1 MKIAFNPS
9 NSSKNI
15 LDLIKNNKD
24 ITFDLKGHNIFARGV
39 EFKGTDTN
47 TWRDIKINNVS
58 IGSNIL
64 DLRDGTN
71 TTLTNINGVVTVN
84 STWRPVVDN
93 LTSDSITSSLSA
105 NQGRVLAGLINSK
118 SDSGHNHDDRYL
130 KLTGGTMS
138 GTIYRK
144 SGGSTIDGRNN
155 AIIRQTHAPG
165 GSSWNPIACV
175 DTETGTW
182 TLGHL
187 SSGSSNTDFSFC
199 FSTNADYNA
208 GNNKGNY
215 VTLRNRVGTI
225 ALTSEIPNKSS
236 WNYDDRYYTKTESDT
251 KYITDITTSVN
262 KLTFTRNKSNIDKA
276 ITVNNVQSLGR
287 RSPLTERNAISGI
300 YTYGTYSDT
309 DNLAPSSYFE
319 TLGFGEGT
327 LGTIEIG
334 GSWISGG
341 QLYWRALRDTS
352 DNWFSWKAILDS
364 SNYYSILDTRYYT
377 ETEVDSLL
385 SKKLD
390 RVNLTTGSWNPRN
403 YHLAADY
410 AYNGGDLSISE
421 NGGKMYVSIDGQFYQ
436 NEGQYRVLDTS
447 DVAGLKNDLTIHQF
461 LSNTDV
467 SWYPLIWGGSS
478 HANTSDSTGAV
489 YKSHDKLSW
498 QTSSQTLYATHL
510 RTTYIDLE
518 NSRGIVRVASGG
530 TSPYKGIK
538 LPTLGA
544 DGIGMFSRFSNASD
558 EGGIII
564 SEDTSVI
571 YNSFDTGW
579 GLSVRDKDRGQTDI
593 SGDGTIAFGI
603 RQDYRAYSL
612 GGFEKSGSNNSYV
625 LLGGGDHKLE
635 SALNVAHANT
645 SGQSWDVP
653 IQGQHWS
660 RLFAGISSVLHHSS
674 IFSIRGSIGCVV
686 FCQTFLVESNHPGNA
701 TIICLFSGSYT
712 QPKMRALTD
721 SNGNVLVDLYWD
733 GSYCGQSSS
742 TQQMSIS
749 VVANVL
755 QGSISPITSLTND
768 DTIPSGYS
776 NTCEVQC
783 ASRTSNFYDV
793 TLNTL
798 QANSIKN
805 LAIGGGIYWNPSVE
819 SATDGSD
826 AASITLVRAG
836 VAGGTT
842 LVLSQMNDAND
853 TIQFK
858 TNTAARLYHNSYP
871 ILTTQNTYVNN
882 HKGYINGTEITQ
894 VNNADTVDGWH
905 KDNIQWTGY
914 ITSSDT
920 LASYWFKMYDITV
933 TRYPYN
939 DITITFLVSEGYSS
953 HFSIFYLRIR
963 QNGAIDSG
971 NYGLSISLYELV
983 GNLRDK
989 VVAYYNNSTGN
1000 VQLWGNTGSRWGTMN
1015 YTILKKT
1022 TRTDTDSSSL
1032 GTLTAQSFS
1041 SVQTLPST
1049 GYSKVTM
1056 SRVGSVSYSD
1066 STGSVHWNNITNKP
1080 STFNPAAHTHTV
1092 FKNNLMI
1099 KGTNG
1104 VSDSASIH
1112 LGIGDSDTGF
1122 KWISDGVCQI
1132 YANNVAIGQ
1141 WTSGGMNWFK
1151 NPTVNGNKVWNA
1163 GNDGSG
1169 SGLDADT
1176 VDGEHAS
1183 NFSYTHQSS
1192 FNFNTIKNGRIVTFD
1207 QSNTDYGWINGFAST
1222 HNNYLTSVIFNSHRT
1237 SYWYVGYMEGN
1248 YSTGKTNGLQEVHR
1262 LAFVDQI
1269 PTKLSQLTNDSGFIT
1284 SSASISGNAG
1294 SATKLQTARRIWG
1307 QSFNGTADVNGTI
1320 YINNGNSEN
1329 GAIILNNNVNTHARI
1344 SAIGDQVVFNT
1355 GSALRFGGTEW
1366 EYSDWAGIKYDTVAN
1381 AIYLGIADGT
1391 VFNYYTNKRSNGTL
1405 KFPGISNINLD
1416 DNAQIR
1422 REGSS
1427 QSWVNGRNGA
1437 LLRETSVAGY
1447 HALWSLKTTNGSWDF
1462 GEYNAGSDWNNIPV
1476 LSYITDSNY
1485 NSGNN
1490 APTYQIKFPLAS
1502 GTVALTSNILNP
1514 TNYYWAN
1521 VKISTSSS
1529 TTTSPTVH
1537 TLTATRICAGH
1548 DPGIDNSI
1556 SCSNWFR
1563 SSGNTGWY
1571 NTTYKGGWYM
1581 SDTSWIRT
1589 HNSVGIYTGGQI
1601 YSGSSIRMGNI
1612 LLEHTNEINNITNG
1626 GINLNYR
1633 NSGNISLCQGGGNVG
1648 IGTMSPTY
1656 KLDVNGQ
1663 MRTSGF
1669 HHSSVNSDNYM
1680 LLAGGGYK
1688 SFGGDNSNPIFLG
1701 YLNLYHG
1708 NDGTISSSF
1717 LCLGYS
1723 VPFTYTRGGNY
1734 CRIYIPDT
1742 THQVFYIG
1750 AATASVHYSGGGMD
1764 TWTGVHRG
1772 SGAWWLHCY
1781 AEGTNEV
1788 RVKGFCQNNSNNDSW
1803 WGGNPLWSG
1812 NDGVNRIT
1820 VCIFGYV
1827 KFR

>member
-1 MKIAFNPS
+1 MRIAFNPS
-9 NSSKNI
+9 TVAALTSPP
-15 LDLIKNNKD
+15 NNKD
-24 ITFDLKGHNIFARGV
+24 ITFDLRGQNIFARGV
-39 EFKGTDTN
+39 KFYGTD
-47 TWRDIKINNVS
+47 
-58 IGSNIL
+58 
-64 DLRDGTN
+64 
-71 TTLTNINGVVTVN
+71 
-84 STWRPVVDN
+84 TWRPVVDN
-93 LTSDSITSSLSA
+93 LTSNSATSSLSA
-105 NQGRVLAGLINSK
+105 NQGRVLAGLINGK
-118 SDSGHNHDDRYL
+118 SDSDHNHDGRYL
-130 KLTGGTMS
+130 KLTGGTLTGNLIGTSAMFS
-138 GTIYRK
+138 GRFY
-144 SGGSTIDGRNN
+144 GNGDDEG
-155 AIIRQTHAPG
+155 IIIKP
-165 GSSWNPIACV
+165 
-175 DTETGTW
+175 
-182 TLGHL
+182 
-187 SSGSSNTDFSFC
+187 SSNG
-199 FSTNADYNA
+199 YA
-208 GNNKGNY
+208 GLILGTHDGERSIFYFVKNKPFWRYSHGSDN
-215 VTLRNRVGTI
+215 LDIIHPKKSGTI
-225 ALTSEIPNKSS
+225 ALTS
-236 WNYDDRYYTKTESDT
+236 
-251 KYITDITTSVN
+251 DI
-262 KLTFTRNKSNIDKA
+262 
-276 ITVNNVQSLGR
+276 
-287 RSPLTERNAISGI
+287 
-300 YTYGTYSDT
+300 
-309 DNLAPSSYFE
+309 PSSVKNPHAL
-319 TLGFGEGT
+319 TISLNGT
-327 LGTIEIG
+327 SQGPYDGSAAKNINITPGSIGAAVSNHSHDYLVVNAADDKSFNSAYHNFQVLYAG
-334 GSWISGG
+334 GSNGITGKPANVDAFGLFRFRAASGWSG
-341 QLYWRALRDTS
+341 QMLLANGGSLYIRSSEDAKMTNTLA
-352 DNWFSWKAILDS
+352 WKTILDS
-364 SNYYSILDTRYYT
+364 SNYSGILDSRYYT
-377 ETEVDSLL
+377 ESEVNSLL
-385 SKKLD
+385 SKKLN
-390 RVNLTTGSWNPRN
+390 RVNLSVGSWNPRGYN
-403 YHLAADY
+403 LAADY
-410 AYNGGDLSISE
+410 FYNGGDLSISE
-421 NGGKMYVSIDGQFYQ
+421 SKGQIHVSIDGYFWQ
-436 NEGQYRVLDTS
+436 NEGRYRVLDTS
-447 DVAGLKNDLTIHQF
+447 DVAGLKGNLTVHQY
-461 LSNTDV
+461 LSATDTA
-467 SWYPLIWGGSS
+467 WWPLIWGGSS

-498 QTSSQTLYATHL
+498 QTSSQTLYATRL
-510 RTTYIDLE
+510 ATTSIDLQ
-518 NSRGIVRVASGG
+518 NNRGISQVTSGG
-530 TSPYKGIK
+530 TSPFKGIK
-538 LPTLGA
+538 LPDLQSN
-544 DGIGMFSRFSNASD
+544 GIGMFSKIGSGDGAD

-564 SEDTSVI
+564 SADTSVI

-579 GLSVRDKDRGQTDI
+579 GLTIRDKDRGQMDI
-593 SGDGTIAFGI
+593 SGDGTITFGV

-612 GGFEKSGSNNSYV
+612 GGFEKSGSDNTYV
-625 LLGGGDHKLE
+625 LLGGGGHKLE
-635 SALNVAHANT
+635 SSLNVANADKLDSYHYNSFAPFNGVKFAHIPGDT
-645 SGQSWDVP
+645 TWHRILQFTTAWIGSITFMYSPEECQRSYWGIFNINIRSKDIWFKGFSFADVP
-653 IQGQHWS
+653 QIKCIGDDNNNWSVWVKGNTNNYDPYGVIQ
-660 RLFAGISSVLHHSS
+660 VLNYSNAS
-674 IFSIRGSIGCVV
+674 IVNVGLDKS
-686 FCQTFLVESNHPGNA
+686 QTTE
-701 TIICLFSGSYT
+701 
-712 QPKMRALTD
+712 
-721 SNGNVLVDLYWD
+721 
-733 GSYCGQSSS
+733 
-742 TQQMSIS
+742 
-749 VVANVL
+749 
-755 QGSISPITSLTND
+755 
-768 DTIPSGYS
+768 PSGTYNKAPS
-776 NTCEVQC
+776 L
-783 ASRTSNFYDV
+783 FY
-793 TLNTL
+793 
-798 QANSIKN
+798 A
-805 LAIGGGIYWNPSVE
+805 GF
-819 SATDGSD
+819 TD
-826 AASITLVRAG
+826 
-836 VAGGTT
+836 
-842 LVLSQMNDAND
+842 
-853 TIQFK
+853 
-858 TNTAARLYHNSYP
+858 
-871 ILTTQNTYVNN
+871 
-882 HKGYINGTEITQ
+882 
-894 VNNADTVDGWH
+894 
-905 KDNIQWTGY
+905 
-914 ITSSDT
+914 
-920 LASYWFKMYDITV
+920 
-933 TRYPYN
+933 
-939 DITITFLVSEGYSS
+939 
-953 HFSIFYLRIR
+953 
-963 QNGAIDSG
+963 
-971 NYGLSISLYELV
+971 
-983 GNLRDK
+983 
-989 VVAYYNNSTGN
+989 
-1000 VQLWGNTGSRWGTMN
+1000 
-1015 YTILKKT
+1015 
-1022 TRTDTDSSSL
+1022 
-1032 GTLTAQSFS
+1032 
-1041 SVQTLPST
+1041 
-1049 GYSKVTM
+1049 
-1056 SRVGSVSYSD
+1056 
-1066 STGSVHWNNITNKP
+1066 WNNITNKP

-1207 QSNTDYGWINGFAST
+1207 QPNTDYGWINGFAST

-1320 YINNGNSEN
+1320 YINNGDSKN

-1571 NTTYKGGWYM
+1571 NTTYQGGWYM
-1581 SDTSWIRT
+1581 SDTSWIRA

-1612 LLEHTNEINNITNG
+1612 LLEHTDEINNITNG

-1663 MRTSGF
+1663 MRAEGF
-1669 HHSSVNSDNYM
+1669 HHQTVNSDNYM

-1688 SFGGDNSNPIFLG
+1688 SFGGDDSNPIFLG
-1701 YLNLYHG
+1701 YLNLDHG

-1717 LCLGYS
+1717 SCFGYS

-1781 AEGTNEV
+1781 AEGTKEV